1 MKCVFCGFAD
11 TRVVDSR
18 PQSGDSRVRRRRE
31 CESCKRR
38 FTTTELPGDR
48 ALSPEL
54 FSPMIVKKN
63 GDYERLDRDKLARSV
78 AVSLRKS
85 RRAAVNPDAVAGEVA
100 DEVAARATPADT
112 REIGEMILAR
122 LKALDPMGYLRYAS
136 VHREMSSPDDFAK
149 LLRELGD
156 DEREPDS
163 GTGSDSKTES
173 VPETAPE
180 SESETESVP
189 ETEPESDSGT
199 ESGPGSGAGSR
210 FKTTSRR
217 SRK

>member
-156 DEREPDS
+156 NEREPDS

-173 VPETAPE
+173 VPETE
-180 SESETESVP
+180 SESGSGTESVP
-189 ETEPESDSGT
+189 ETESESDSGT

-210 FKTTSRR
+210 SKTTSRR